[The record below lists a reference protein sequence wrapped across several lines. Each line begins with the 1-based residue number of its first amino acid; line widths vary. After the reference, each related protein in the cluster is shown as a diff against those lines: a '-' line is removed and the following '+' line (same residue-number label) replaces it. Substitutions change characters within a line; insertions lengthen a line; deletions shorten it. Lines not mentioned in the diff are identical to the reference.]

1 MPLLAWNGRLS
12 VGVAS
17 IDRQHQKLV
26 SLLNDFYDA
35 AQAGKGKEKLEP
47 LLAARIDYTKV
58 HFAHEEQLFAK
69 TSYPEAAA
77 HKKLHDDLTGQVLAL
92 QKRYKD
98 GDKAALSVEV
108 LKFLK
113 NWLITHIQGADK
125 EYGPHLAHQGVQ

>member
-1 MPLLAWNGRLS
+1 MPLLAWNDRLS

-17 IDRQHQKLV
+17 IDKQHQKLV

-35 AQAGKGKEKLEP
+35 AQAGRGKEKLEL
-47 LLAARIDYTKV
+47 LLAALVDYTKV
-58 HFAHEEQLFAK
+58 HFSHEEQLFAK
-69 TSYPEAAA
+69 SSYPDAAT

-92 QKRYKD
+92 QKHYQA
-98 GDKAALSVEV
+98 GDDAALSVEV

-125 EYGPHLAHQGVQ
+125 KYGPHLAHQGIQ